1 MRLQT
6 LAAIFTLS
14 ALIPLSAH
22 AERAQTSAGPVQL
35 DAVVSGLDE
44 PWGFGFLP
52 GGGLLITERDGRL
65 LHIRSDG
72 TSGSVSG
79 LPEIEVGGQGGL
91 LDVMIPADFQRSR
104 EVFLSFSI
112 PQGRGA
118 GTGLAVGRLTSDGSR
133 LETTR
138 VIFESEAGSR
148 GGRHFGSRIVEG
160 RDGKIYLT
168 IGDRGDDES
177 AQNLANQNGTVVRLN
192 RDGSVPS
199 DNPFLGQEGAQPEI
213 WSYGHRNPQGA
224 ALDLN
229 GNLWV
234 VEHGARGGDEVNRVQ
249 KGANYGW
256 PTISYGRHYSGLKI
270 GEGTEKAGMEQPE
283 HYWDPSIAPSGMMI
297 YSGAMWPEWRGD
309 VFVGSLKF
317 GYLSRL
323 DGGSFAEEEIEADA
337 TARTRDVREGPDGA
351 IWFLSVGNGALY
363 RMTPG
368 DGA

>member
-1 MRLQT
+1 MRLHT
-6 LAAIFTLS
+6 LAALFTLA
-14 ALIPLSAH
+14 ALTPITSL
-22 AERAQTSAGPVQL
+22 AESVQTSAGPAQL
-35 DAVVSGLDE
+35 NAVVSGLEE

-52 GGGLLITERDGRL
+52 DRGLLITERGGRL
-65 LHIRSDG
+65 LHVRSDG
-72 TSGSVSG
+72 TSGAVEG
-79 LPEIEVGGQGGL
+79 LPDIKVGGQGGL
-91 LDVMIPADFQRSR
+91 LDVMIPADFAQSR

-112 PQGRGA
+112 QQRRGA
-118 GTGLAVGRLTSDGSR
+118 GTGLAVGRLSRDGTR
-133 LETTR
+133 LEETR
-138 VIFESEAGSR
+138 VIFASEAGSR

-160 RDGKIYLT
+160 RDGKLYLT
-168 IGDRGDDES
+168 IGDRGDEDS
-177 AQNLANQNGTVVRLN
+177 AQDLRNQNGTVVRLN

-199 DNPFLGQEGAQPEI
+199 DNPFVGQASAQPEI

-224 ALDLN
+224 TLDLN

-256 PTISYGRHYSGLKI
+256 PVIAFGKHYSGRKI

-283 HYWDPSIAPSGMMI
+283 HYWDPSIAPSGMMV
-297 YSGAMWPEWRGD
+297 YSGALWPEWRGD

-323 DGGSFAEEEIEADA
+323 DGTTFAEEEIEADA